1 MEQLPVHTEEYR
13 SIIDVTTAILEII
26 PKEEEKLINE
36 LKTYISSLWNQ
47 APETLGHSYNWIP
60 VNIIL
65 NDNIPNIDNE
75 WKIHLKKIF
84 NNEN

>member
-1 MEQLPVHTEEYR
+1 MEQYR
-13 SIIDVTTAILEII
+13 SIIDVIQAMLKVI

-36 LKTYISSLWNQ
+36 IKRYTSSLWNQ
-47 APETLGHSYNWIP
+47 APETLCNSYNWLP

-75 WKIHLKKIF
+75 WKIQLKKIF

>member
-1 MEQLPVHTEEYR
+1 MEQYR
-13 SIIDVTTAILEII
+13 SIIDVIKAMLKVI

-36 LKTYISSLWNQ
+36 IKRYTSSLWNQ
-47 APETLGHSYNWIP
+47 APETLCHSYNWLP
-60 VNIIL
+60 VYKIL

-75 WKIHLKKIF
+75 WKIQLKKIF

>member
-1 MEQLPVHTEEYR
+1 MEQYR
-13 SIIDVTTAILEII
+13 SIIDVIIAMLKVI

-36 LKTYISSLWNQ
+36 LKRYTSSLWNQ

-60 VNIIL
+60 VYKIL

-75 WKIHLKKIF
+75 WKIQVKKIF